1 MTERSTK
8 HGTIELT
15 RLYKAP
21 PARVYAAWAE
31 PAQRAKWDVPGR
43 WIITE
48 QTFDFREGGSEI
60 KRFGPAGDPRLV
72 ATTHYLEVLPAE
84 RFVYG
89 YRMTNRDV
97 PISLSLTTVQLA
109 RAPAS
114 QGSGGTRLELTEQI
128 VLLDGGDTLALR
140 EEGLAS
146 QLDKIAGIL

>member
-1 MTERSTK
+1 MATRSTK
-8 HGTIELT
+8 HGNIELT

-31 PAQRAKWDVPGR
+31 PAQRARWDVPGR
-43 WIITE
+43 WIVTE
-48 QTFDFREGGSEI
+48 QTFDFREGGCET
-60 KRFGPAGDPRLV
+60 KRFGPAGDPRLL

-89 YRMTNRDV
+89 YRMTSREI
-97 PISLSLTTVQLA
+97 PISVSLTTVQLT
-109 RAPAS
+109 RALE
-114 QGSGGTRLELTEQI
+114 GTRLVLTEQI
-128 VLLDGGDTLALR
+128 VMLDGGDTLALR

>member
-8 HGTIELT
+8 YGTIELT

-43 WIITE
+43 WIVTE

-60 KRFGPAGDPRLV
+60 KRFGPAGDPRLL

-89 YRMTNRDV
+89 YRMTSREI
-97 PISLSLTTVQLA
+97 PISVSLTTVQLA
-109 RAPAS
+109 RAPE
-114 QGSGGTRLELTEQI
+114 GTRLELTEQI
-128 VLLDGGDTLALR
+128 VMLDGGDTLALR
-140 EEGLAS
+140 EGGLAS

>member
-1 MTERSTK
+1 MAERSTK
-8 HGTIELT
+8 HGTIGLE

-43 WIITE
+43 WIVTE
-48 QTFDFREGGSEI
+48 QTFDFREGGCEI
-60 KRFGPAGDPRLV
+60 KRFGPAGDPRLL
-72 ATTHYLEVLPAE
+72 ATTQYLEVIPAE

-97 PISLSLTTVQLA
+97 PISVSLTTVQLA
-109 RAPAS
+109 RVPE
-114 QGSGGTRLELTEQI
+114 GTRLELTEQI
-128 VLLDGGDTLALR
+128 VMLDGGDTLALR

-146 QLDKIAGIL
+146 ELDKIAGIL

>member
-1 MTERSTK
+1 MAARSTK
-8 HGTIELT
+8 HGTIELA

-43 WIITE
+43 WIIVE
-48 QTFDFREGGSEI
+48 QTFDFREGGCEI
-60 KRFGPAGDPRLV
+60 KRFGPAGDPRLL
-72 ATTHYLEVLPAE
+72 ATTHYLEVIPAE

-89 YRMTNRDV
+89 YRMTSRDV
-97 PISLSLTTVQLA
+97 PISVSLTTVQLA
-109 RAPAS
+109 NVPE
-114 QGSGGTRLELTEQI
+114 GTRLKLTEQI
-128 VLLDGGDTLALR
+128 VMLDGGDTLALR